1 MSSRLLCVYTAGR
14 VEAEQWSQ
22 VMGDER
28 RIATRFRRQLKVSI
42 GDLQLETSNVSESG
56 LQLVCPPLW
65 LRRLKRSIQNA
76 RLELGIRIGEDLQVT
91 ATGRV
96 AYISEAGDEFL
107 VGVAFEHF
115 AGDGERTWKACC
127 Q

>member
-1 MSSRLLCVYTAGR
+1 
-14 VEAEQWSQ
+14 
-22 VMGDER
+22 MGDER
-28 RIATRFRRQLKVSI
+28 RIATRFRRQLQVSI

-65 LRRLKRSIQNA
+65 LRRLKRNIQND
-76 RLELGIRIGEDLQVT
+76 RLELCIRIGEELQATV
-91 ATGRV
+91 TGRV

-115 AGDGERTWKACC
+115 AGDGERAWKACC